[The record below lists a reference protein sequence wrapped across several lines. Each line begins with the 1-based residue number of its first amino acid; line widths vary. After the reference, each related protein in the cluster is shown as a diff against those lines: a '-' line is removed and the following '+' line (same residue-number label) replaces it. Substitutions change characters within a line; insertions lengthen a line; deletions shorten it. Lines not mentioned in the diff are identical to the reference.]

1 MMGVIGLNGIVVND
15 SLVLVNHI
23 NVLRR
28 RHPDEPVKS
37 IVNQGAADRLR
48 PVLLTTVTTVVGVL
62 PLAYGIGGSDP
73 FIAPMTLALG
83 YGILFASPLTL
94 GLVPCLYTIG
104 EDFRR
109 FFRFVFRRPD
119 PHSKA

>member
-1 MMGVIGLNGIVVND
+1 MKLIV
-15 SLVLVNHI
+15 S
-23 NVLRR
+23 
-28 RHPDEPVKS
+28 
-37 IVNQGAADRLR
+37 QGAADRLR

-94 GLVPCLYTIG
+94 GLVPCLYVVA

-119 PHSKA
+119 PFSRAKS

>member
-1 MMGVIGLNGIVVND
+1 MRAGCAVLLPTVPRMTRLGRALEM
-15 SLVLVNHI
+15 LV
-23 NVLRR
+23 
-28 RHPDEPVKS
+28 
-37 IVNQGAADRLR
+37 

-62 PLAYGIGGSDP
+62 PLAYGVGGSDP

-83 YGILFASPLTL
+83 YGILFATPLTL
-94 GLVPCLYTIG
+94 GLVPCLYTIS

-119 PHSKA
+119 PRRGQVSP